1 MRLTK
6 EELIEKFKN
15 YAGEDVTSDAAIEL
29 LEDISDS
36 VEVEKEEE
44 EKGEGGED
52 WEAKYKELDES
63 WRKKYAERFS
73 EPGDREKEPEEEGE
87 EKEEETEETEEERAE
102 NVTYEDLFEE
112 KKKKED

>member
-36 VEVEKEEE
+36 VEVEKEETE
-44 EKGEGGED
+44 EGEGGED
-52 WEAKYKELDES
+52 WKTKYKELDES

-73 EPGDREKEPEEEGE
+73 EPGDREKEPEEGE

>member
-36 VEVEKEEE
+36 VEVEKEETE
-44 EKGEGGED
+44 EGEGGED

-73 EPGDREKEPEEEGE
+73 EPGDKEKEPEEEKE
-87 EKEEETEETEEERAE
+87 EEEETEETEEERAE

>member
-36 VEVEKEEE
+36 VEVEKEETE
-44 EKGEGGED
+44 EGEGEGGED
-52 WEAKYKELDES
+52 WETKYKELDES

-73 EPGDREKEPEEEGE
+73 EPGGKEKEPEEEGE
-87 EKEEETEETEEERAE
+87 EETEEETEEERAE

>member
-36 VEVEKEEE
+36 VEVEKEETE
-44 EKGEGGED
+44 EGEGRED
-52 WEAKYKELDES
+52 WETKYKELDES

-73 EPGDREKEPEEEGE
+73 EPGDKEKEPEEEKE
-87 EKEEETEETEEERAE
+87 EEEETEETEEERAE

>member
-36 VEVEKEEE
+36 VEVEKEGEE
-44 EKGEGGED
+44 EGEGGED

-73 EPGDREKEPEEEGE
+73 DPGDKEKEPEEEKE
-87 EKEEETEETEEERAE
+87 EEEETEETEEERAE

>member
-36 VEVEKEEE
+36 VEVEKEGEE
-44 EKGEGGED
+44 EEGGED
-52 WEAKYKELDES
+52 WETKYKELDES

-73 EPGDREKEPEEEGE
+73 EPGDKEKEPEEEKE
-87 EKEEETEETEEERAE
+87 EEEETEETEEERAE

>member
-36 VEVEKEEE
+36 VGVETEETE
-44 EKGEGGED
+44 AGEGGED

-73 EPGDREKEPEEEGE
+73 EPGDKEKEPEEEKE
-87 EKEEETEETEEERAE
+87 EEEETEETEEERAE

>member
-36 VEVEKEEE
+36 VEVEKEETE
-44 EKGEGGED
+44 EGEGGED
-52 WEAKYKELDES
+52 WETKYKELDES

-73 EPGDREKEPEEEGE
+73 EPGDKEKEPEEE
-87 EKEEETEETEEERAE
+87 KEEEEETEEERAE

>member
-36 VEVEKEEE
+36 VEVETEETE
-44 EKGEGGED
+44 EGEGGED

-73 EPGDREKEPEEEGE
+73 EPGDKEKEPEEEKE
-87 EKEEETEETEEERAE
+87 EEEETEETEEERAE

>member
-36 VEVEKEEE
+36 VEVETEETE
-44 EKGEGGED
+44 EGEGGED

-73 EPGDREKEPEEEGE
+73 EPGEKEKEPEEEKE
-87 EKEEETEETEEERAE
+87 EEEETEETEEERAE

>member
-36 VEVEKEEE
+36 FEVEKEETE
-44 EKGEGGED
+44 EGEGGED

-73 EPGDREKEPEEEGE
+73 EPGDKEKEPEEE
-87 EKEEETEETEEERAE
+87 KEEEEETEEERAE

>member
-36 VEVEKEEE
+36 IEVEKERQKK
-44 EKGEGGED
+44 EKEKIGKQNIRVRRIV
-52 WEAKYKELDES
+52 AQNTLS
-63 WRKKYAERFS
+63 VS
-73 EPGDREKEPEEEGE
+73 EPGDKEKEPEEEKE
-87 EKEEETEETEEERAE
+87 EEEEETEETEEERAE

>member
-36 VEVEKEEE
+36 VEVETEKTEE
-44 EKGEGGED
+44 GEGGED
-52 WEAKYKELDES
+52 WETKYKELDES

-73 EPGDREKEPEEEGE
+73 EPGEKEKEPEEEKE
-87 EKEEETEETEEERAE
+87 EEEETEETEEERAE

>member
-15 YAGEDVTSDAAIEL
+15 YVGKDVTSDAAIEL

-36 VEVEKEEE
+36 VEVEKEETE
-44 EKGEGGED
+44 EGEGGED
-52 WEAKYKELDES
+52 WETKYKELDES

-73 EPGDREKEPEEEGE
+73 EPGEKEEETE
-87 EKEEETEETEEERAE
+87 ETEEETEETEEERAE
-102 NVTYEDLFEE
+102 DVTYEDLFEE

>member
-15 YAGEDVTSDAAIEL
+15 YAGDDVTSDAAIEL

-36 VEVEKEEE
+36 VEVEKEETE
-44 EKGEGGED
+44 EGEVGED
-52 WEAKYKELDES
+52 WETKYKELDES

-73 EPGDREKEPEEEGE
+73 EPGEKEPEEEKE
-87 EKEEETEETEEERAE
+87 EEEETEETEEERAE

>member
-36 VEVEKEEE
+36 VEVEKEETE
-44 EKGEGGED
+44 EGEGGED

-73 EPGDREKEPEEEGE
+73 EPGEKEKEPEEE
-87 EKEEETEETEEERAE
+87 KEDAEETEETEEERAE

>member
-36 VEVEKEEE
+36 VEVEKEETKE
-44 EKGEGGED
+44 GED
-52 WEAKYKELDES
+52 WETKYKELDES

-73 EPGDREKEPEEEGE
+73 EPGDKEKEPEEEKE
-87 EKEEETEETEEERAE
+87 EEEETEETEEERAE

>member
-36 VEVEKEEE
+36 VEVETEETE
-44 EKGEGGED
+44 EGEGGED

-73 EPGDREKEPEEEGE
+73 EPGGKEKEPEEEKE
-87 EKEEETEETEEERAE
+87 EEEETEETEEERAE

>member
-36 VEVEKEEE
+36 VEVETEEE
-44 EKGEGGED
+44 EEGEAGED

-73 EPGDREKEPEEEGE
+73 EPGGKEKEPEEEKE
-87 EKEEETEETEEERAE
+87 EEEETEETEEERAE

>member
-44 EKGEGGED
+44 GEGGED
-52 WEAKYKELDES
+52 WETKYKELDES

-73 EPGDREKEPEEEGE
+73 EPGDKEKEPEEEKE
-87 EKEEETEETEEERAE
+87 EEEETEETEEERAE

>member
-36 VEVEKEEE
+36 LEVEKEETE
-44 EKGEGGED
+44 EGEGGED

-73 EPGDREKEPEEEGE
+73 EPGDKEKEPEEE
-87 EKEEETEETEEERAE
+87 KEEEEETEEERAE

>member
-36 VEVEKEEE
+36 VEVEKEE
-44 EKGEGGED
+44 GEGGED
-52 WEAKYKELDES
+52 WETKYKELDES

-73 EPGDREKEPEEEGE
+73 EPGDKEKEPEEE
-87 EKEEETEETEEERAE
+87 KEEEEETEEERAE

>member
-36 VEVEKEEE
+36 VEVEKEETE
-44 EKGEGGED
+44 EGEGGED

-73 EPGDREKEPEEEGE
+73 EPGDKEKEPEEE
-87 EKEEETEETEEERAE
+87 KEEEEETEEERAE

>member
-36 VEVEKEEE
+36 LEVEKEETE
-44 EKGEGGED
+44 EGEGGED

-73 EPGDREKEPEEEGE
+73 EPGDKEKEPEEEKE
-87 EKEEETEETEEERAE
+87 EEEETEETEEERAE

>member
-36 VEVEKEEE
+36 FEVEKEETE
-44 EKGEGGED
+44 EGEGGED

-73 EPGDREKEPEEEGE
+73 EPGDKEEETE
-87 EKEEETEETEEERAE
+87 EKEEETEEETEEERAE

>member
-36 VEVEKEEE
+36 VEVEKEDTEE
-44 EKGEGGED
+44 GEGGED
-52 WEAKYKELDES
+52 WETKYKELDES

-73 EPGDREKEPEEEGE
+73 EPGDKEKEPEEEKE
-87 EKEEETEETEEERAE
+87 EEEETEETEEERAE

>member
-36 VEVEKEEE
+36 VGVEKEGEE
-44 EKGEGGED
+44 EGEGGED

-73 EPGDREKEPEEEGE
+73 EPGDKEKEPEEE
-87 EKEEETEETEEERAE
+87 KEEEEETEEERAE
-102 NVTYEDLFEE
+102 DVTYEDLFEE

>member
-36 VEVEKEEE
+36 VEVETEETE
-44 EKGEGGED
+44 EGEGGED

-73 EPGDREKEPEEEGE
+73 EPGEKEPEEETE
-87 EKEEETEETEEERAE
+87 EPEEETEETEEERAE

>member
-36 VEVEKEEE
+36 VVVETEETE
-44 EKGEGGED
+44 EGEGGED

-73 EPGDREKEPEEEGE
+73 EPGDKEKEPEEEKE
-87 EKEEETEETEEERAE
+87 EEEETEETEEERAE

>member
-36 VEVEKEEE
+36 VEVETEVEKE
-44 EKGEGGED
+44 GEGGED
-52 WEAKYKELDES
+52 WETKYKELDES

-73 EPGDREKEPEEEGE
+73 EPGDKEKEPEEEGE
-87 EKEEETEETEEERAE
+87 ETEEETEEERAE

>member
-6 EELIEKFKN
+6 EELIERFKN

-36 VEVEKEEE
+36 VEVEKEGEE
-44 EKGEGGED
+44 EGEGGED

-73 EPGDREKEPEEEGE
+73 EPGDREKEPEEEKE
-87 EKEEETEETEEERAE
+87 EEEETEETEEERAE

>member
-36 VEVEKEEE
+36 VEIEKEETE
-44 EKGEGGED
+44 EGEGGED

-73 EPGDREKEPEEEGE
+73 EPGDREKEPEEETE
-87 EKEEETEETEEERAE
+87 ETEEETEETEEERAE

>member
-15 YAGEDVTSDAAIEL
+15 YAGEDVTSDAAIAL

-36 VEVEKEEE
+36 VEVEKEETE
-44 EKGEGGED
+44 EGEGGED

-73 EPGDREKEPEEEGE
+73 EPGEKEPEEEKE
-87 EKEEETEETEEERAE
+87 EEEETEETEEERAE

>member
-44 EKGEGGED
+44 EETEGGED
-52 WEAKYKELDES
+52 WETKYKELDES

-73 EPGDREKEPEEEGE
+73 EPGEKEPEEEKE
-87 EKEEETEETEEERAE
+87 EEEETEETEEERAE

>member
-36 VEVEKEEE
+36 VEVEKEETE
-44 EKGEGGED
+44 EGEGGED

-73 EPGDREKEPEEEGE
+73 EPGEKEPEEEKE
-87 EKEEETEETEEERAE
+87 EEEETEETEEERAE

>member
-36 VEVEKEEE
+36 VEVEKKETEE
-44 EKGEGGED
+44 GEGGED
-52 WEAKYKELDES
+52 WETKYKELDES
-63 WRKKYAERFS
+63 WRKKYSERFS
-73 EPGDREKEPEEEGE
+73 EPGDKEKEPEEEKE
-87 EKEEETEETEEERAE
+87 EEEETEETEEERAE

>member
-36 VEVEKEEE
+36 VGVETEETE
-44 EKGEGGED
+44 EGEGGED
-52 WEAKYKELDES
+52 WETKYKELDES

-73 EPGDREKEPEEEGE
+73 EPGEKEKEPEEEKE
-87 EKEEETEETEEERAE
+87 EEEETEETEEERAE

>member
-36 VEVEKEEE
+36 VEVEKEETE
-44 EKGEGGED
+44 EGEGGED

-73 EPGDREKEPEEEGE
+73 EPGEKEKEPEEEKE
-87 EKEEETEETEEERAE
+87 EEEETEETEEERAE

>member
-36 VEVEKEEE
+36 VEVEKEGGEE
-44 EKGEGGED
+44 EEGGED
-52 WEAKYKELDES
+52 WETKYKELDES

-73 EPGDREKEPEEEGE
+73 EPGDNEKEPEETE
-87 EKEEETEETEEERAE
+87 ETEEETEETEEERAE